1 MNMEAGCIE
10 VEVTNEYGLHARP
23 AAMIVRMLNQYECTV
38 LICYNSE
45 EANCRNILDIM
56 SLAAAC
62 GEKLE
67 IKAEGPGADE
77 ALVAIKDLF
86 ESRFGE

>member
-1 MNMEAGCIE
+1 MEAGCIE

-23 AAMIVRMLNQYECTV
+23 AAMIVRTLNQYECEV
-38 LICYNSE
+38 IIYYNSE

-62 GEKLE
+62 GEMLE
-67 IKAEGPGADE
+67 IKAEGPESDA
-77 ALVAIKDLF
+77 ALIAIKDLF
-86 ESRFGE
+86 DSRFGE

>member
-1 MNMEAGCIE
+1 MEAGCIT

-23 AAMIVRMLNQYECTV
+23 AAMIVRTLNQYDCEV
-38 LICYNSE
+38 IIHFNSE

-62 GEKLE
+62 GERLE
-67 IKAEGPGADE
+67 IKAQGPGSDL
-77 ALVAIKDLF
+77 ALDALKGLF
-86 ESRFGE
+86 DSRFGE